1 MASDLPVEGEHRPE
15 TRAGAVAD
23 RAVATCGLG
32 ELMADVTGRLAGATL
47 CVVVEDGLVM
57 GLLEDDALADAGAD
71 GTKTAAEA
79 MRSGPSTFRP
89 SVPRQELAA
98 YLDDHDLGR
107 AILSTL
113 DGRLVG
119 VVSRADLDG

>member
-1 MASDLPVEGEHRPE
+1 MASDLPVEGEHGPE

-32 ELMADVTGRLAGATL
+32 ELLADVTGRLAGATL

-57 GLLEDDALADAGAD
+57 GLLEDDALAEAGAD

-98 YLDDHDLGR
+98 YLDYHDLGR

>member
-1 MASDLPVEGEHRPE
+1 
-15 TRAGAVAD
+15 
-23 RAVATCGLG
+23 
-32 ELMADVTGRLAGATL
+32 
-47 CVVVEDGLVM
+47 
-57 GLLEDDALADAGAD
+57 
-71 GTKTAAEA
+71 
-79 MRSGPSTFRP
+79 
-89 SVPRQELAA
+89 VPRQELAA